1 MAKIDLTQ
9 LEQATTVPGSS
20 LHIIEMGDGSGTK
33 AVTQETLTTEVG
45 KGLKVGDLAGLQT
58 NAKGSLV
65 AAINEAAQS
74 GGSGEQ
80 VDILDS
86 KETIEANTTPG
97 KAAGAL
103 AVKQMV
109 SELNDKLTSGLGGC
123 TFGLTV
129 DGKPG
134 WKDGAD
140 TVHPFKNV
148 EILHIEN
155 HKGTYK
161 NVTINFE
168 NKAQKEIL
176 LCYGIVPTNSG
187 QYFFCDFVH
196 DIKYGIQSISK
207 TDESIIIVR
216 PNSSTSSILYD
227 VFIALA

>member
-1 MAKIDLTQ
+1 MTIFFPFLRPCRANIFIVSFVCLSLT
-9 LEQATTVPGSS
+9 A
-20 LHIIEMGDGSGTK
+20 
-33 AVTQETLTTEVG
+33 
-45 KGLKVGDLAGLQT
+45 
-58 NAKGSLV
+58 
-65 AAINEAAQS
+65 
-74 GGSGEQ
+74 
-80 VDILDS
+80 
-86 KETIEANTTPG
+86 
-97 KAAGAL
+97 
-103 AVKQMV
+103 
-109 SELNDKLTSGLGGC
+109 LNDKLTSGLSGC

-176 LCYGIVPTNSG
+176 LCYGVVSTNSG

-216 PNSSTSSILYD
+216 TNSSTSSILYD